1 MLRSV
6 KSHSER
12 IGVNQ
17 LRITHRL
24 AVLPCVMTLLIIGL
38 VVLALAILSSW
49 GKVNAF
55 LAFLLVT
62 IPAGLALGLPPGQV
76 LTAVQ
81 KGLGDTLGSVALV
94 VVLGAMLGKLVA
106 ESGAAQQI
114 ATVLMDAFGP
124 KNIQWTMMA
133 TGFIIGI
140 PLFYNVGFLLMVPLI
155 FSVVYQYR
163 LPAVYVGLPLLAAL
177 SVLHG
182 FLPPHPAPT
191 ALVALFH
198 ANAGLTFGYGLLV
211 AVPAVV
217 VAGPLYARTLRD
229 IVSVPRMGF
238 APVPVPEKVLPGRLN
253 SFLSSLLPVLVLV
266 MVLGLQ
272 AALPTGGPLSPV
284 LTFLADPGMVMLLS
298 VLVATFSLGRSQGRS
313 LAEVMET
320 YGAATRDVALLL
332 LIIGGAGALK
342 EVLVASGAGQALATG
357 LHGTGLPPLVL
368 GWLLAGLIR
377 VCLGSATVAGL
388 TAAGIMLPLV
398 AHLPINPNLMVLA
411 IGAGSLLFSHVNDS
425 GFWLFKEYF
434 NLSLRDT
441 LRSWSVMESIVSV
454 VGLLGVLLLDWVLPL
469 VTHLLAKF

>member
-1 MLRSV
+1 
-6 KSHSER
+6 
-12 IGVNQ
+12 
-17 LRITHRL
+17 
-24 AVLPCVMTLLIIGL
+24 MTLLIIGL
-38 VVLALAILSSW
+38 AVLALVALSSW

-55 LAFLLVT
+55 LSFLLVA
-62 IPAGLALGLPPGQV
+62 IPTGLALGLPPGQV
-76 LTAVQ
+76 LAAVQ
-81 KGLGDTLGSVALV
+81 KGLGDTLSSVALV

-114 ATVLMDAFGP
+114 AAALMGAFGP

-140 PLFYNVGFLLMVPLI
+140 PLFYNVGFLLVVPLI

-163 LPAVYVGLPLLAAL
+163 LPAVYVGLPMLASL

-198 ANAGLTFGYGLLV
+198 ANVGLTFGYGLLV

-217 VAGPLYARTLRD
+217 VAGPLYARTLRG
-229 IVSVPRMGF
+229 IVSVPRVAF
-238 APVPVPEKVLPGRLN
+238 APAPTPEKELPGRLN
-253 SFLSSLLPVLVLV
+253 SFLSSLLPVLVLAT
-266 MVLGLQ
+266 VLGLQ
-272 AALPTGGPLSPV
+272 AALPAGGPLAPA
-284 LTFLADPGMVMLLS
+284 LAFFADPGVVMLLS

-313 LAEVMET
+313 MAVVMET
-320 YGAATRDVALLL
+320 YGAAIRDVALLL

-342 EVLVASGAGQALATG
+342 EVLVASGAGQALAAG

-388 TAAGIMLPLV
+388 TAASVMLPLV
-398 AHLPINPNLMVLA
+398 ARTPVNPNLLVLA

-434 NLSLRDT
+434 NLSVRDT
-441 LRSWSVMESIVSV
+441 LRSWSAMETIVSV
-454 VGLLGVLLLDWVLPL
+454 FGLLGVLLLDWVLPL
-469 VTHLLAKF
+469 LTPALAGL

>member
-1 MLRSV
+1 
-6 KSHSER
+6 
-12 IGVNQ
+12 
-17 LRITHRL
+17 
-24 AVLPCVMTLLIIGL
+24 MTLLIIL
-38 VVLALAILSSW
+38 LAVLALIGLTTW

-62 IPAGLALGLPPGQV
+62 IPAGLALGLAPAQV
-76 LTAVQ
+76 LAAVQ

-114 ATVLMDAFGP
+114 AAVLMRTFGP
-124 KNIQWTMMA
+124 NNIQWTMMS
-133 TGFIIGI
+133 TGFIISI
-140 PLFYNVGFLLMVPLI
+140 PLFYNVGFLLMIPLI

-191 ALVALFH
+191 ALVVLFH
-198 ANAGLTFGYGLLV
+198 ADVGRTFFYGLLV

-217 VAGPLYARTLRD
+217 LAGPLYARTLRG
-229 IVSVPRMGF
+229 IVSKPLASFASEPR
-238 APVPVPEKVLPGRLN
+238 PSHELPGALN
-253 SFLSSLLPVLVLV
+253 SFVSALLPVLVLSV
-266 MVLGLQ
+266 VLGLQ
-272 AALPTGGPLSPV
+272 AALPAGGPLAPA
-284 LTFLADPGMVMLLS
+284 LAFLADPGVVMLFS
-298 VLVATFSLGRSQGRS
+298 VLVATFSLGRNQGRS
-313 LAEVMET
+313 MAAIMET
-320 YGAATRDVALLL
+320 YGAATRDVASLL

-342 EVLVASGAGQALATG
+342 EVLVASGAGPALAAG
-357 LHGTGLPPLVL
+357 LAGTGLPPLLL

-388 TAAGIMLPLV
+388 TAAGVMLPTL
-398 AHLPINPNLMVLA
+398 AHSSVNPNLLVLA

-434 NLSLRDT
+434 NLSVRDT
-441 LRSWSVMESIVSV
+441 LRSWSVMETIVSV
-454 VGLLGVLLLDWVLPL
+454 VGLLGVLLLDWALPRL
-469 VTHLLAKF
+469 